1 MPHGSGVFFLEEFGI
16 RGSTAFADFL
26 SDGGEELLSPLEYG
40 IAAGVSRTGIA
51 QKFQQI
57 QVELQQVDS
66 GSSLPEDVSR
76 QFDQLRLVATARTSL
91 AHIDQAVNKSR
102 RISESTVSAIEEYTL
117 TCHLYEPKGIKPME
131 KPAVKPRRVVE
142 IRRFIQKP
150 FLENETEV
158 EDFLSKLRTELH
170 DSIAKNER
178 IQIK

>member
-26 SDGGEELLSPLEYG
+26 SDGGEELLSPLEYV

-66 GSSLPEDVSR
+66 GSSLPEDISR

-91 AHIDQAVNKSR
+91 AHIEQAVNKSR

-117 TCHLYEPKGIKPME
+117 TCHLI
-131 KPAVKPRRVVE
+131 
-142 IRRFIQKP
+142 
-150 FLENETEV
+150 
-158 EDFLSKLRTELH
+158 
-170 DSIAKNER
+170 
-178 IQIK
+178 

>member
-1 MPHGSGVFFLEEFGI
+1 MFFLEEFGI
-16 RGSTAFADFL
+16 RGSTAFTDFL
-26 SDGGEELLSPLEYG
+26 SDGGEELLSPLEYV

-170 DSIAKNER
+170 DAVAKNER
-178 IQIK
+178 MQIK